1 MPCATVHLLLAER
14 VLADWRTRPGAAPVA
29 IDVPGVRDAFLHGA
43 LAPDLG
49 FVAGTD
55 RLISEV
61 AHYIRPGDLV
71 RDLVDSAS
79 TSLDAAF
86 AWGWATHVLGDV
98 QIHPIVGRAVGERLF
113 EDRTRRVDAL
123 EDTGTHVSLEVGL
136 DIALLRASPPGLQAP
151 ARPFLRDS
159 ADASHLAAA
168 LERIHALA
176 WDRPQLVRDHRRA
189 VQQIRWWPRL
199 LAHLPLAP
207 PGGSGRTSGGR
218 VIGRP
223 IARLGRTLTRPGSA
237 EHGFFRPEAPREW
250 FLREVRERIDVFAES
265 FREWADRGMIEPR
278 NPNLETGE
286 PAGVGQGHPASDIAA
301 ERVAELR
308 GRAVNGVSPG

>member
-14 VLADWRTRPGAAPVA
+14 VLADWRARPGAAPVA
-29 IDVPGVRDAFLHGA
+29 IDAPGVHEAFLHGA
-43 LAPDLG
+43 LAPDVG

-61 AHYIRPGDLV
+61 AHYVRPGDLV

-79 TSLDAAF
+79 TPRDTAF

-113 EDRTRRVDAL
+113 GDRTRRVDAL
-123 EDTGTHVSLEVGL
+123 EDTATHVSLEVGL
-136 DIALLRASPPGLQAP
+136 DIALLRASPPAVQAP
-151 ARPFLRDS
+151 ARPFLRD
-159 ADASHLAAA
+159 AAGASHLAGA
-168 LERIHALA
+168 LERTHAFA
-176 WDRPQLVRDHRRA
+176 WERQQLVRDHRLA
-189 VQQIRWWPRL
+189 VRQIRWWPRL
-199 LAHLPLAP
+199 LSHLPLAP
-207 PGGSGRTSGGR
+207 AGGSGRASGGR
-218 VIGRP
+218 VVGRP
-223 IARLGRTLTRPGSA
+223 IALLGRAISQSGSA

-250 FLREVRERIDVFAES
+250 FLREVRERIDAFAES
-265 FREWADRGMIEPR
+265 FREWADRGMLEPR

-301 ERVAELR
+301 ARLAELR
-308 GRAVNGVSPG
+308 GRTVSGAPG